1 MVLFTMRLSSLK
13 STEFETV
20 TRLYLREIYLLI
32 FEPWLERWGTD
43 EMLLGDGGTMDTNF
57 VLYIQQ
63 EGKLRPSTL
72 PR

>member
-43 EMLLGDGGTMDTNF
+43 EMLLGDGGTDGHQF
-57 VLYIQQ
+57 C
-63 EGKLRPSTL
+63 TL
-72 PR
+72 HTAGG